1 MFLKTV
7 TSNIKNPK
15 DQARKIDRGKFKC
28 AKLLLKKLIT
38 RKSQKIK
45 IIIKNSGELQSLWV
59 CLLKGGDNKKYH

>member
-1 MFLKTV
+1 MLLKTV
-7 TSNIKNPK
+7 ASTIKNPK

-45 IIIKNSGELQSLWV
+45 IIIKNSGEL
-59 CLLKGGDNKKYH
+59 